1 MLAAANDKEGHS
13 TSTSTSRSADEE
25 EEQVEVLVEQLS
37 TNDLSN
43 KGAFVREKDSH
54 VLYAWYQ
61 LEKHDL
67 LRASLQKLDTSVS
80 VGAIGV
86 TGLPPDISRSRSKS
100 PSLSVGSYST
110 FEDVVATSIDN
121 LTKTL
126 IVVAEMESWDKEK
139 GRAEEAERNV
149 AFQHLGH
156 EATAKQHQQQA
167 QIAIMS
173 AIDKLNVEKR
183 VKESEVLALLE
194 EDDEQPPKRART
206 ARIHMLESHIQDIK
220 FQTQVKQKMVKDLQ
234 EQEQAPDL
242 STPQRSNKTPES
254 GAPPAAAPHQA
265 G

>member
-1 MLAAANDKEGHS
+1 MEEKWNGVRWRCTREASNSPIRPQQLLAAANDKEGADSTSS
-13 TSTSTSRSADEE
+13 TSTSSRSADEE
-25 EEQVEVLVEQLS
+25 EEQVEVLEQLS

-43 KGAFVREKDSH
+43 KGAFVGEKDSH

-86 TGLPPDISRSRSKS
+86 TGLPPDILRSRSKS
-100 PSLSVGSYST
+100 PSLSGSYST

-173 AIDKLNVEKR
+173 AIDKLNVE
-183 VKESEVLALLE
+183 LE
-194 EDDEQPPKRART
+194 K
-206 ARIHMLESHIQDIK
+206 MLQNSK
-220 FQTQVKQKMVKDLQ
+220 
-234 EQEQAPDL
+234 
-242 STPQRSNKTPES
+242 
-254 GAPPAAAPHQA
+254 
-265 G
+265 